1 MTQLA
6 IDIPQVTVRVL
17 KAQRTLAGDAVEAD
31 RIDGVASGDMPRLL
45 VFWREEGEDVSG
57 GSGPPAF
64 AMELTLVVQALVER
78 AARDDAVR
86 DLDTMILQTQ
96 LALLEDPEW
105 NRLAAIGSMRVSRE
119 FKGDE
124 QLILGDGRIEF
135 VMRWRESYQTRLG
148 PVISGVNLQVDA
160 GSPTDRNGEYRNLQ
174 FPAPPP
180 PRSGGRDGRIEI
192 AAKIDLPVG

>member
-45 VFWREEGEDVSG
+45 VFCREEGEDVSG

-124 QLILGDGRIEF
+124 QLILGDSRIEF

-160 GSPTDRNGEYRNLQ
+160 GSPTDRNGEYRNMQ
-174 FPAPPP
+174 FPPP
-180 PRSGGRDGRIEI
+180 PRPGGRDGRIEV

>member
-6 IDIPQVTVRVL
+6 IDIPKVTVRVL

-45 VFWREEGEDVSG
+45 AFWREEGEDVSG

-78 AARDDAVR
+78 AAQSDAVR
-86 DLDTMILQTQ
+86 DLDTIILQTQ

-105 NRLAAIGSMRVSRE
+105 NRLAAIASMRVSRE

-160 GSPTDRNGEYRNLQ
+160 GSPTDRLGAYRNLQ
-174 FPAPPP
+174 FPASPP

-192 AAKIDLPVG
+192 GAKIDLPVD

>member
-78 AARDDAVR
+78 AARCPAR
-86 DLDTMILQTQ
+86 RSIRTTCGPC
-96 LALLEDPEW
+96 AA
-105 NRLAAIGSMRVSRE
+105 RLPGAARGDGGGAARADVPVSVSR
-119 FKGDE
+119 FCAT
-124 QLILGDGRIEF
+124 
-135 VMRWRESYQTRLG
+135 V
-148 PVISGVNLQVDA
+148 A
-160 GSPTDRNGEYRNLQ
+160 
-174 FPAPPP
+174 
-180 PRSGGRDGRIEI
+180 
-192 AAKIDLPVG
+192 

>member
-135 VMRWRESYQTRLG
+135 VMRWRETTRPGL
-148 PVISGVNLQVDA
+148 A
-160 GSPTDRNGEYRNLQ
+160 R
-174 FPAPPP
+174 
-180 PRSGGRDGRIEI
+180 
-192 AAKIDLPVG
+192 

>member
-105 NRLAAIGSMRVSRE
+105 NRLAAIGSMRVARV
-119 FKGDE
+119 
-124 QLILGDGRIEF
+124 QGRRATDPRRRPHR
-135 VMRWRESYQTRLG
+135 VR
-148 PVISGVNLQVDA
+148 DA
-160 GSPTDRNGEYRNLQ
+160 LAR
-174 FPAPPP
+174 
-180 PRSGGRDGRIEI
+180 
-192 AAKIDLPVG
+192 KLPDTGLVR

>member
-1 MTQLA
+1 VTQLA
-6 IDIPQVTVRVL
+6 IDIPQVTVPVL

-86 DLDTMILQTQ
+86 DLDTIILQTQ

-160 GSPTDRNGEYRNLQ
+160 GSPTDRLGDYRNLQ
-174 FPAPPP
+174 FPAVPP

-192 AAKIDLPVG
+192 AAKIDLPVS